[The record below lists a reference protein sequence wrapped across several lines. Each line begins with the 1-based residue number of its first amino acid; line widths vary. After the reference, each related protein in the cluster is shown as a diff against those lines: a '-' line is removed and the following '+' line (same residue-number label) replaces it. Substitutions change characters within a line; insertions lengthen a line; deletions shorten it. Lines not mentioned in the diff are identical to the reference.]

1 MAAATSDS
9 VLQYTDSPER
19 LRRYVFWLLAFTA
32 TIWLLPFILV
42 RLPGFLRWSG
52 SNYGS
57 MLEYSFASSNANAD
71 VVIFGDS
78 SALFGIDPLQ
88 MSAKLG
94 LKTINLP
101 NTMSSLPVTGDMAL
115 RQYLAHSA
123 PPRLI
128 VLYFTAWNSN
138 FSNIDD
144 PDKLFDGEEMLL
156 RHGTLQQ
163 IVSYTASHLRELAM
177 FPFKFYTANS
187 VSKSFTHLLHWRQTP
202 PIAPAMGHADLDLPS
217 WKIMKSPCEI
227 KVRVLREAP
236 FDSVEALAKRYST
249 QKTKVL
255 VYMAPIPACANAQI
269 LATLPYSTLPAA
281 PPREMDPSNYDDDG
295 YFTHLDRHGV
305 PEATD
310 NLIAAVSSQ
319 IGG

>member
-1 MAAATSDS
+1 MAAASSIS
-9 VLQYTDSPER
+9 VLDSADSPQR

-32 TIWLLPFILV
+32 TIWLLPFIFV

>member
-1 MAAATSDS
+1 MAAASSTS
-9 VLQYTDSPER
+9 VLDSADSPEQ

-32 TIWLLPFILV
+32 TIWLLPFIFV

-101 NTMSSLPVTGDMAL
+101 NTMSSLPVTDDMAL

-128 VLYFTAWNSN
+128 VFYFAPWNLN

-144 PDKLFDGEEMLL
+144 PDKLFD
-156 RHGTLQQ
+156 
-163 IVSYTASHLRELAM
+163 VSPPPCAFSICPTSSKGRVCADGPALTFLPRIPELACRV
-177 FPFKFYTANS
+177 N
-187 VSKSFTHLLHWRQTP
+187 
-202 PIAPAMGHADLDLPS
+202 GHRDIEARDGHGLAGQGRHHGAGDDADLLVAGIHGIAHVGGALPS
-217 WKIMKSPCEI
+217 
-227 KVRVLREAP
+227 
-236 FDSVEALAKRYST
+236 T
-249 QKTKVL
+249 
-255 VYMAPIPACANAQI
+255 
-269 LATLPYSTLPAA
+269 
-281 PPREMDPSNYDDDG
+281 
-295 YFTHLDRHGV
+295 
-305 PEATD
+305 
-310 NLIAAVSSQ
+310 SSRRS
-319 IGG
+319 

>member
-1 MAAATSDS
+1 MAAASSIS
-9 VLQYTDSPER
+9 VLDSADSPQR

-32 TIWLLPFILV
+32 TIWLLPFIFV

-269 LATLPYSTLPAA
+269 LATLPYSTLPTA

>member
-57 MLEYSFASSNANAD
+57 MLEYSFASSDANAD

-101 NTMSSLPVTGDMAL
+101 NTMSSLPVTDDMAL

-128 VLYFTAWNSN
+128 VFYFAPWNLN
-138 FSNIDD
+138 FSNIDN
-144 PDKLFDGEEMLL
+144 PDQLFDGEEMLL

-163 IVSYTASHLRELAM
+163 VASYTASHLRELAM

-187 VSKSFTHLLHWRQTP
+187 VTRSFTHLLHWHQIP

-217 WKIMKSPCEI
+217 SKIMKAPCEL
-227 KVRVLREAP
+227 KVRVPREAP
-236 FDSVEALAKRYST
+236 FDSVEALAKRYGT
-249 QKTKVL
+249 EKTKVL
-255 VYMAPIPACANAQI
+255 VYMAPIPSCANAQI

-281 PPREMDPSNYDDDG
+281 PPKEMDPSNYDDDG

-305 PEATD
+305 PEAT
-310 NLIAAVSSQ
+310 NSLIAAVRSQ
-319 IGG
+319 VGG

>member
-1 MAAATSDS
+1 MAAVGSPFVSDS
-9 VLQYTDSPER
+9 AESPER
-19 LRRYVFWLLAFTA
+19 LRRYVYWLLAFTA
-32 TIWLLPFILV
+32 IIWLLPFIFV

-52 SNYGS
+52 SNYGA
-57 MLEYSFASSNANAD
+57 MLEYAFVSSNANAD

-101 NTMSSLPVTGDMAL
+101 NTMSSLPVTDDMTL

-128 VLYFTAWNSN
+128 VFYFAAWNLN
-138 FSNIDD
+138 FSHIDN
-144 PDKLFDGEEMLL
+144 PDQLFDGEEMLL

-163 IVSYTASHLRELAM
+163 IASYTASHLRELAM

-187 VSKSFTHLLHWRQTP
+187 VTRSLTHVLHWGEIP
-202 PIAPAMGHADLDLPS
+202 PIVPAMGHADLDLPS
-217 WKIMKSPCEI
+217 WKIMKSPCEL
-227 KVRVLREAP
+227 KVRVPREAP
-236 FDSVEALAKRYST
+236 FVSVEALAKRYGT

-255 VYMAPIPACANAQI
+255 VYMAPIPACTNDQI

-281 PPREMDPSNYDDDG
+281 PPKEMDPSNYDDDG

-305 PEATD
+305 HEATD
-310 NLIAAVSSQ
+310 NLIEAVSAQ
-319 IGG
+319 TGG